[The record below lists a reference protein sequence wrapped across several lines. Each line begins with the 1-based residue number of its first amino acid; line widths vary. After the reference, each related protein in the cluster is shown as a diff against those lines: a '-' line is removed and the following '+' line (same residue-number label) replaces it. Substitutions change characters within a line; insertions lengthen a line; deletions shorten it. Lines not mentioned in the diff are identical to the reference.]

1 MNHSCPPTPPPQPPQ
16 RTLQDQHV
24 GLAQA
29 SMKTAPL
36 AWVLVCVRPCVCP
49 ARLESLFPLVPW
61 SSCNGDLLAFKAKC
75 DGGSYPDARTP
86 AGEPGIGLRTHS
98 CGRMPVIELVSRL
111 WVAHS
116 EGMGFDYI
124 VSVPLL
130 SSCFHFFFMSL
141 NVEYL
146 FW

>member
-1 MNHSCPPTPPPQPPQ
+1 
-16 RTLQDQHV
+16 
-24 GLAQA
+24 
-29 SMKTAPL
+29 MKTAPL